1 MMKNLIAITCFVVA
15 LVSCNKV
22 EHKLEGKWQIENR
35 RGEWGGP
42 DSGYGLV

>member
-22 EHKLEGKWQIENR
+22 EHKLEGKWQLKTVEANGVVRVPII
-35 RGEWGGP
+35 
-42 DSGYGLV
+42 

>member
-22 EHKLEGKWQIENR
+22 EHKLEGKWQLKTVEAK
-35 RGEWGGP
+35 WGGP
-42 DSGYGLV
+42 DGGYGLV

>member
-1 MMKNLIAITCFVVA
+1 MMKNLIAITCFIVA

-22 EHKLEGKWQIENR
+22 ENR

-42 DSGYGLV
+42 DGGYGLV

>member
-1 MMKNLIAITCFVVA
+1 MKNLIAITCFVVA

-22 EHKLEGKWQIENR
+22 EHKLEGKLAIENR

-42 DSGYGLV
+42 DGGYGLV

>member
-1 MMKNLIAITCFVVA
+1 MKNLIAITCFVVA

-22 EHKLEGKWQIENR
+22 EHKLEEMAIENR

-42 DSGYGLV
+42 DGGYGLV